1 MWPRLGDSS
10 RGVPVRLW
18 INTAGGVSRICLQAG
33 CSVGERSQE
42 CLKDFFAIKRMRIG
56 KLKQKQAWGA
66 ARS

>member
-33 CSVGERSQE
+33 CRVWEKEVKSV
-42 CLKDFFAIKRMRIG
+42 LKIYEISFLKHYELLGKRYYE
-56 KLKQKQAWGA
+56 K
-66 ARS
+66 